1 MVKFVPFSFA
11 MREFMFT
18 FAIVMLTRLF
28 FSVWLAMVAVGT
40 CAQEVVQDEENL
52 DEEAVDFF
60 AVPEDFFV
68 PPEEL
73 AIYLSLPF
81 ISSRARARA

>member
-1 MVKFVPFSFA
+1 MSEKMPRNAHTTAPTS
-11 MREFMFT
+11 
-18 FAIVMLTRLF
+18 RLMGRGAF
-28 FSVWLAMVAVGT
+28 YLAGALL
-40 CAQEVVQDEENL
+40 L